1 MSDEPANEEEFLD
14 QEARLAREAL
24 QRTREDAIESLSRTA
39 DVDAWT
45 KRYPWQSLG
54 TAAVAGLGAG
64 WALGSAFLGSS
75 SERRTAP
82 SENRDAEQ
90 VDSEAPEK
98 PHATQRLV
106 SGLGTLSGAIASAA
120 FTALLEAL
128 RTSVKDSVHEAFNPA
143 QPDDADDDPEEGGPD
158 DGETE
163 YV

>member
-1 MSDEPANEEEFLD
+1 MSEEPANEEEFLD

-24 QRTREDAIESLSRTA
+24 ERTREDALESLGRTA
-39 DVDAWT
+39 DVSAWT

-54 TAAVAGLGAG
+54 TAAAAGLGAG
-64 WALGSAFLGSS
+64 WALGSAFGRSS
-75 SERRTAP
+75 SDSRVEP
-82 SENRDAEQ
+82 EENEDVQRA
-90 VDSEAPEK
+90 DSEPVEK

-128 RTSVKDSVHEAFNPA
+128 RTSVKDTVHDAFKSPEPA
-143 QPDDADDDPEEGGPD
+143 AEEDGAEDETDDD
-158 DGETE
+158 ETE

>member
-24 QRTREDAIESLSRTA
+24 QRTREDALESLGRTA
-39 DVDAWT
+39 DVSAWT

-64 WALGSAFLGSS
+64 WALGSAFGRGS
-75 SERRTAP
+75 SERSDEPGEDVPRA
-82 SENRDAEQ
+82 
-90 VDSEAPEK
+90 DSESPEK
-98 PHATQRLV
+98 PHATHRLV

-128 RTSVKDSVHEAFNPA
+128 RTTVKDSVHDAFNPEPPA
-143 QPDDADDDPEEGGPD
+143 QDDGADEDTN